1 MTPERYQKVKTL
13 FEKAL
18 ELPSLHR
25 PAFLAQMCIGDDELR
40 GQVESM
46 LQSDTEETTF
56 LDKSPI
62 DPVSRLFEQREPP
75 PPTRLG
81 PYEVIRELGHGGMG
95 AVYLAARADDQ
106 YRKQVAIKVV
116 LRDRENAN
124 VLERFRRER
133 QILANLDHPNIALL
147 LDGGATPDGLPYLVM
162 EYVEGQPIDEYC
174 DTHKLTVSQ
183 RLKLFMT
190 VCDAVQHAHQN
201 LVIHRDLKPSNILV
215 KKDGTVKLLDF
226 GIAKLVSSHPQTQS
240 LDKTATAL
248 RLLTPEFASPEQVKG
263 DPVTTST
270 DVYQLGV
277 VLYQLLTGHHP
288 FAYKSRAA
296 ILQMLLSDEPQRP
309 SLATTRIVEDD
320 LSDGTKIIVRTPES
334 ISATREG
341 TPQKLRQ
348 RLDGDLDAILLMA
361 LAKDPAKRYSSVE
374 QFSTDIQRHLDDLPV
389 HARTQTLSYIASKTF
404 RRYKTGVIAAG
415 LVVITLVGGI
425 AMSAREAHIAR
436 LERAKAER
444 RFSQVRHVANSFLFE
459 VQDALAPLAGTTPA
473 RQLVVRK
480 AMEYLDNL
488 SKEASDDPSLEKE
501 LATAYQRVGDLQGN
515 PNVANLGDSVGALK
529 NYRKA
534 MQIREE
540 LFKTYPKD
548 PDLRRDLAA
557 GEEAIGDLLITGGNL
572 DGALESYQKS
582 QTIREALVKENPS
595 SRPLRSLLVKSYQNV
610 VGLLATM
617 GKTSQAI
624 ELSRTALKMCEDMLR
639 EEPDNLEA
647 RRNLAVAYN
656 RFGFVLDHAGDSAG
670 AVDNYRKALG
680 ILEKLSKE
688 HPESAQTRRDISL
701 IYEDMGGALAGR
713 GEIGQATESYRK
725 ALDIRKELAA
735 ADPKNAQAARDL
747 GQIEMRMGDMFDRAN
762 QRPAALESYRRAMDV
777 FQGLAARDPANFLA
791 RRDMALLFERLGNLQ
806 AAAGNPAAAL
816 DHYKRLEQ
824 VARDW
829 ATKDASN
836 PLATHTL
843 GVAYLKV
850 SDMLSRS
857 GDRAGALQ
865 NSETALNIF
874 RALLERDQDNVENQR
889 GLAWAWIRKGEATA
903 TLAQA
908 DHGPLQGRIQRW
920 KDAGQCYHQSL
931 TLFDRMAKKGGLRPA
946 DSNLRQSV
954 QGALQ
959 QAEQEAKRLQD
970 GRARLEHA
978 DL

>member
-25 PAFLAQMCIGDDELR
+25 PAFLAQMCIGDEELR

-56 LDKSPI
+56 LDKSPV
-62 DPVSRLFEQREPP
+62 DPVSKLFEQREPP

-162 EYVEGQPIDEYC
+162 EYVEGRPIDEYC
-174 DTHKLTVSQ
+174 DAHSLTVSQ
-183 RLKLFMT
+183 RLELFMT

-215 KKDGTVKLLDF
+215 KKDGAVKLLDF
-226 GIAKLVSSHPQTQS
+226 GIAKLVGSHPQTQS

-263 DPVTTST
+263 DPVTTAT
-270 DVYQLGV
+270 DVYQLGI

-309 SLATTRIVEDD
+309 SLATTRVVEED
-320 LSDGTKIIVRTPES
+320 LPDGTHVVARTPQT

-341 TPQKLRQ
+341 TPRKLRQ

-374 QFSTDIQRHLDDLPV
+374 QFSADIQRHLRDLPV
-389 HARTQTLSYIASKTF
+389 HARTHTLGYIASKTF
-404 RRYKTGVIAAG
+404 RRNKTGVVAAG
-415 LVVITLVGGI
+415 LVLFTLIGGI

-436 LERAKAER
+436 IERAKAER
-444 RFSQVRHVANSFLFE
+444 RFAEVRHVANSFLFD

-488 SKEASDDPSLEKE
+488 SKEASDDPGLEKE

-515 PNVANLGDSVGALK
+515 PNVANLGDTVGALK

-534 MQIREE
+534 MQIRED
-540 LFKTYPKD
+540 LLKTFPRD
-548 PDLRRDLAA
+548 PGLRRDLAA
-557 GEEAIGDLLITGGNL
+557 SEEAVGDLLLTGGNL
-572 DGALESYQKS
+572 EGALRGYQKS
-582 QTIREALVKENPS
+582 QAIREELVKENPG

-617 GKTSQAI
+617 GDTRRAV
-624 ELSRTALKMCEDMLR
+624 ELSRGALKMCEDMLR
-639 EEPDNLEA
+639 EEPGNPEA

-656 RFGFVLDHAGDSAG
+656 RLGFVLDHSGDSSA
-670 AVDNYRKALG
+670 AMENYRKALA
-680 ILEKLSKE
+680 ILEKLSNE
-688 HPESAQTRRDISL
+688 HPDSAQARREISL
-701 IYEDMGGALAGR
+701 VYEDMGAAQTGR
-713 GEIGQATESYRK
+713 GEISQATESYRK
-725 ALDIRKELAA
+725 ALEIRKELAA
-735 ADPKNAQAARDL
+735 ADPRNAQAARDL
-747 GQIEMRMGDMFDRAN
+747 GQVQMRMGDMLERAN
-762 QRPAALESYRRAMDV
+762 RRPAALESYRRAMDV
-777 FQGLAARDPANFLA
+777 FQSLAAKDPANILA
-791 RRDMALLFERLGNLQ
+791 RRDMALVFERLGNLQ
-806 AAAGNPAAAL
+806 AGAGNPSAAL
-816 DHYKRLEQ
+816 DHYRHLEQ
-824 VARDW
+824 VAKDW
-829 ATKDASN
+829 AARDASN

-857 GDRAGALQ
+857 GDRAGALL
-865 NSETALNIF
+865 NSEAALKIF
-874 RALLERDQDNVENQR
+874 RSLLDRDQNNVENQR

-903 TLAQA
+903 TLAEA
-908 DHGPLQGRIQRW
+908 DRGPLQARIQRW
-920 KDAGQCYHQSL
+920 QDAGQCYRQSL
-931 TLFDRMAKKGGLRPA
+931 TLFDRMAKNKGLRPA
-946 DSNLRQSV
+946 DSSLKQSV
-954 QGALQ
+954 QSALQ
-959 QAEQEAKRLQD
+959 QAEREAKKLRE
-970 GRARLEHA
+970 GGAPLERA

>member
-40 GQVESM
+40 SQVESM
-46 LQSDTEETTF
+46 LHSDTEETTF
-56 LDKSPI
+56 LDKSPV
-62 DPVSRLFEQREPP
+62 DPVSKLFELREPP

-174 DTHKLTVSQ
+174 DTNKLTVSR

-215 KKDGTVKLLDF
+215 KKDGAVKLLDF

-263 DPVTTST
+263 EPVTTAT

-309 SLATTRIVEDD
+309 SLATTRVVEDD
-320 LSDGTKIIVRTPES
+320 LSDGSKTSVRTPES

-341 TPQKLRQ
+341 TPRKLRQ

-374 QFSTDIQRHLDDLPV
+374 QFSADIQRHLHDLPV
-389 HARTQTLSYIASKTF
+389 HARTHTLRYIASKTF
-404 RRYKTGVIAAG
+404 RRNKTGVIAAG
-415 LVVITLVGGI
+415 LVVCTLIGGI

-444 RFSQVRHVANSFLFE
+444 RFSEVRHVANSFLFE

-473 RQLVVRK
+473 RQLVVKK

-488 SKEASDDPSLEKE
+488 SREASDDPSLERE

-515 PNVANLGDSVGALK
+515 PNVANLGDTVGALK
-529 NYRKA
+529 NYRRA
-534 MQIREE
+534 LEIREE
-540 LFKTYPKD
+540 LLKTFPKD
-548 PDLRRDLAA
+548 PGLRRDLAA
-557 GEEAIGDLLITGGNL
+557 SEEAIGDLLLTGGDL
-572 DGALESYQKS
+572 EGALRGYKKS
-582 QTIREALVKENPS
+582 QTLREDLVKENPA

-617 GKTSQAI
+617 GETRQAVG
-624 ELSRTALKMCEDMLR
+624 LARGALKMCEDMLR
-639 EEPDNLEA
+639 EEPGNPEA
-647 RRNLAVAYN
+647 RRNLAVAYD
-656 RFGFVLDHAGDSAG
+656 RLGFVLSHAGDNA
-670 AVDNYRKALG
+670 AALDNYRKALA
-680 ILEKLSKE
+680 ILEKLSNE
-688 HPESAQTRRDISL
+688 HPESAQAKRELSL
-701 IYEDMGGALAGR
+701 IYEDMGAALTGR

-725 ALDIRKELAA
+725 ALEIRKNLAA
-735 ADPKNAQAARDL
+735 ADPLNAQAARDL
-747 GQIEMRMGDMFDRAN
+747 GQAEMRMGDMLGRAN
-762 QRPAALESYRRAMDV
+762 LRPAALESYRRAMEV
-777 FQGLAARDPANFLA
+777 FQSLAAKDPANVLA
-791 RRDMALLFERLGNLQ
+791 RRDMALVFERLGNLQ
-806 AAAGNPAAAL
+806 AAAGNPSAAL
-816 DHYKRLEQ
+816 DHYRRLEQ
-824 VARDW
+824 VAKDW
-829 ATKDASN
+829 AAKDASN
-836 PLATHTL
+836 PIATHTL

-865 NSETALNIF
+865 NSDAALSIF
-874 RALLERDQDNVENQR
+874 RALLDRDQNNAENQR

-903 TLAQA
+903 MLAQT
-908 DHGPLQGRIQRW
+908 DRGPMPGRIQRW
-920 KDAGQCYHQSL
+920 KDAGQCFQQSL
-931 TLFDRMAKKGGLRPA
+931 TLFERMAKNGGLRPA
-946 DSNLRQSV
+946 DSTLKQSVHGALRQT
-954 QGALQ
+954 
-959 QAEQEAKRLQD
+959 EQEAKKLRE
-970 GRARLEHA
+970 GGARLEHA